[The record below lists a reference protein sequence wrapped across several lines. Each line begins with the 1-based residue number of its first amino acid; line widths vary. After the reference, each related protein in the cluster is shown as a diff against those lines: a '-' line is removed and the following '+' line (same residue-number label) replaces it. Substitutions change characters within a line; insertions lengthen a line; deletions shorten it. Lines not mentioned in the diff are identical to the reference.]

1 MAFPADYTLDPNR
14 ELLASQIGAIRYI
27 GILEIPAL
35 SLPIADDWQNDNF
48 DLNPCRYTGSP
59 YTDDLVVLGHN
70 YASQLRALTGIAPGA
85 AVTLY
90 RPGRQR
96 LLLYRLRHR
105 DPPAGCRGGNGHR
118 RLGPHHFH
126 LHDRRAEPPCCPLRP
141 RGRLTRITKPP

>member
-27 GILEIPAL
+27 GILEIPSL

-48 DLNPCRYTGSP
+48 DLTPCRYTGSP

-85 AVTLY
+85 AVTFTDLDGSVFSY
-90 RPGRQR
+90 TVSDTEILPPDAVEEMVTGDWALTIFTCTIGGQNR
-96 LLLYRLRHR
+96 LAVRCVHA
-105 DPPAGCRGGNGHR
+105 DA
-118 RLGPHHFH
+118 
-126 LHDRRAEPPCCPLRP
+126 
-141 RGRLTRITKPP
+141 